1 MIDMAQ
7 LAVAIGVANGFIL
20 LVKPIAR
27 VHVRI
32 DRNENNILHMQQ
44 QLLRLQALADR
55 EEQD

>member
-7 LAVAIGVANGFIL
+7 LAVLIGLANGFIL
-20 LVKPIAR
+20 LIKPIAR

-44 QLLRLQALADR
+44 DILRLQAAVDR
-55 EEQD
+55 PEPD

>member
-7 LAVAIGVANGFIL
+7 LAVLIGLANGFIL
-20 LVKPIAR
+20 LIKPIAR

-44 QLLRLQALADR
+44 DILRLQAVVDR
-55 EEQD
+55 PDQD

>member
-1 MIDMAQ
+1 MAQ
-7 LAVAIGVANGFIL
+7 LAVLIGLANGFIL

-44 QLLRLQALADR
+44 DILRLQAAVERSD
-55 EEQD
+55 QD